1 MTSGPAERRLLG
13 LVGLG
18 VRARNAVVG
27 VQQVRL
33 AARKGTLRCAIVAP
47 DASANSRKKVEP
59 LLGALRVPVIQGP
72 GAVALGGAV
81 GRVSTAVVGIT
92 DAALA
97 RGVMA
102 VVAEGSERSRQE
114 AGTVRSAGRPSV
126 TKVARRNG

>member
-1 MTSGPAERRLLG
+1 MAPAPDERRLLG

-18 VRARNAVVG
+18 VRGRNAVVG

-47 DASANSRKKVEP
+47 DASVNSRKKVEP
-59 LLGALRVPVIQGP
+59 LLGALQVPVVRGP

-81 GRVSTAVVGIT
+81 GRESTAVVGIT

-97 RGVMA
+97 RGVLA
-102 VVAEGSERSRQE
+102 LVSEGRERSRQE
-114 AGTVRSAGRPSV
+114 AGTARSAGRPVAS
-126 TKVARRNG
+126 KVARRNG